1 MNKYFQYLNAVFLL
15 FASQSLVAKTITC
28 GVKPVPVEIRYGR
41 PTVFRFDNKVSS
53 VQNAERFEVGPL
65 NDQTP
70 NYAEISVKPR
80 TTSAQDTVNFHL
92 ADGSIVMLKLIPVT
106 GPRAEGLETFHVIKK
121 KEDRGLLSVTS
132 SKPDSA
138 LNELAETT
146 DDGDGKVELMKALI
160 LGSKLRGYQ
169 IKTLEKP
176 LTTGLAGVEATLV
189 RVYSGKELNGYVF
202 RITNVAAKSKYEIDV
217 RRLKLGEPNLALMSQ
232 VDQKVIEPSGGKN
245 VAYLTIVAL
254 PSSLSRDVVL
264 PVSWV
269 KKEEK

>member
-1 MNKYFQYLNAVFLL
+1 MNKYIPYLNAVFLL
-15 FASQSLVAKTITC
+15 FVSQTVFAKMITC

-41 PTVFRFDNKVSS
+41 PTAFRFDSKVSS

-80 TTSAQDTVNFHL
+80 TTSAQDIVNFHL

-106 GPRAEGLETFHVIKK
+106 GTKAEGLETFHVIKQ

-132 SKPDSA
+132 SKPE
-138 LNELAETT
+138 LNQIAETSE
-146 DDGDGKVELMKALI
+146 DGDGKVELMKALI
-160 LGSKLRGYQ
+160 LGSKIRGYQ
-169 IKTLEKP
+169 IKNLEKP

-189 RVYSGKELNGYVF
+189 RVYAGKELNGYVF